1 MSDFVSEFWSY
12 FVAVL
17 TIASILICGIVL
29 KIFSTRLVVKDK
41 PVETMGHVW
50 DGDLEEYNNPLPAWW
65 KNLFYITLVFAFG
78 YLVLFPGLGSF
89 QGVLNWSSKG
99 QFDEEANKAQAKYGP
114 LFEKFAKTDLVVLS
128 NDYEAR
134 MMGQRLFLT
143 YCAQCHGSDAR
154 GAKGFP
160 NLTDKDWL
168 YGGEPETIKT
178 TILNGRNGIM
188 PPFGQVLGEAGVK
201 ATANYVLTL
210 AGKGGDPVLSAKGK
224 ELFAANCAACHG
236 PEGKGTPAMGAPNL
250 TDNVWLYGGSE
261 TTLIETIAKGRNN
274 MMPAQKEFLGEAK
287 VHLLAAYVLGL
298 NKNQ

>member
-17 TIASILICGIVL
+17 TVASILICGIVL

-65 KNLFYITLVFAFG
+65 KNLFYITLVFSFG

>member
-17 TIASILICGIVL
+17 TVASILICGIVL

-114 LFEKFAKTDLVVLS
+114 LFEKFAKTDLVALS

-188 PPFGQVLGEAGVK
+188 PPFGQVLGEAGLK

-210 AGKGGDPVLSAKGK
+210 AGKGGDPALSAKGK

>member
-65 KNLFYITLVFAFG
+65 KNLFYITLVFSFG